1 MVHAAETVELTKRF
15 TKDSGYLSLILPSR
29 RKIVSALQGVSLN
42 VAEGKAL
49 GFLGTNG
56 AGKTTLLKI
65 LAGLV
70 LPDEGRAFVH
80 GYDVAKDAGEAR
92 EYVGY
97 VVTEER
103 SFYWRLTGK
112 QNLDFFG
119 KMNNIG
125 SQERQ
130 TQIEELAERLDL
142 TDALDTRV
150 LYYSTGMRQKLA
162 IARALLRRP
171 RLLLMDEPTRSLDPV
186 VTAEVRRFVKEEL
199 VERDGS
205 TVIVA
210 THDLDEARK
219 MCDSIAI
226 MHKGEVLASGSTSR
240 LLGAPEFGHQ
250 MTVHVEG
257 LKELA
262 TAGLN
267 QIPGVHEVSPLR
279 SVDGNGVSAFDI
291 LVDEPKVQ
299 VPMVLESLYR
309 ADGRVSQCGSAE
321 ASLGDVMARFLK
333 GRS

>member
-1 MVHAAETVELTKRF
+1 MVYAAETVELTKRF

-29 RKIVSALQGVSLN
+29 RKIVPALQGVNLN
-42 VAEGKAL
+42 VAEGKVL
-49 GFLGTNG
+49 GLLGTNG

-70 LPDEGRAFVH
+70 LPNEGRAFVC
-80 GYDVAKDAGEAR
+80 GYDVAKDQGEAK
-92 EYVGY
+92 EHVGY

-119 KMNNIG
+119 RMNNIG
-125 SQERQ
+125 RRERQ
-130 TQIEELAERLDL
+130 AQIEELAERLDL
-142 TDALDTRV
+142 GDALDTRV

-199 VERDGS
+199 VERDGR

-210 THDLDEARK
+210 THDLDEARR

-226 MHKGEVLASGSTSR
+226 MHKPEST
-240 LLGAPEFGHQ
+240 
-250 MTVHVEG
+250 
-257 LKELA
+257 
-262 TAGLN
+262 
-267 QIPGVHEVSPLR
+267 
-279 SVDGNGVSAFDI
+279 DGQGWTT
-291 LVDEPKVQ
+291 
-299 VPMVLESLYR
+299 
-309 ADGRVSQCGSAE
+309 
-321 ASLGDVMARFLK
+321 
-333 GRS
+333 